1 MSMRGYLSEPDVGDC
16 FDEPSD
22 VAIPAGKT
30 KAQHIADIILR
41 RRLTDHEEDVEEQE
55 DSVRHDGATTDGID
69 YPF

>member
-1 MSMRGYLSEPDVGDC
+1 MRGYLSEPDVGDC
-16 FDEPSD
+16 FVEPSD
-22 VAIPAGKT
+22 VAIPVGKT
-30 KAQHIADIILR
+30 KAQHIADTINR

>member
-1 MSMRGYLSEPDVGDC
+1 MIMRGYLSEPDIGAC
-16 FDEPSD
+16 FVEPPD

-30 KAQHIADIILR
+30 KAQHIADTINR

-55 DSVRHDGATTDGID
+55 DSLRHEGATTDGID